1 MGMYNAQFVAGL
13 QRVLMRQLPYSM
25 NFVFYR
31 HATFVLRLGE
41 FRLLV
46 DPMYMS
52 KGTAL
57 PVPSTLHL
65 ERNPLED
72 TPRPWPAIGRSDL
85 LLITH
90 HHFDHFDRQAARALP
105 KDLIVITPANGEAR
119 LRRLG
124 FSQIRPL
131 RPGQGFEV
139 GNLQIRALP
148 VKHAQRLG
156 PLLYKPGVGYLIGL
170 DTASIYISGDTVF
183 FDGILER
190 LSHVHLGLAVFYGGG
205 AKIPVLGRHTLS
217 HREVLYL
224 FDRLRPDKAV
234 VIHLDS
240 LNHCLEKR
248 SELRRMIETAHL
260 SDRILLPLPG
270 EEVVFE
276 PPIPTTGSVR

>member
-1 MGMYNAQFVAGL
+1 MYNAQFVAGL

-148 VKHAQRLG
+148 VK
-156 PLLYKPGVGYLIGL
+156 
-170 DTASIYISGDTVF
+170 
-183 FDGILER
+183 